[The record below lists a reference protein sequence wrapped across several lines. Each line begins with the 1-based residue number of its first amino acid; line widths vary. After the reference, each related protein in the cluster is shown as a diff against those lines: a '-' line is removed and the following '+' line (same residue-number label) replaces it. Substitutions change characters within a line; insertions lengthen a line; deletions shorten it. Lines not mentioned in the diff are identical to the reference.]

1 MNDKLLESNEENQS
15 SNLSFYNPKKD
26 KNGSERKKKS
36 FKINF
41 EYKQLTK
48 SIQSAKNY
56 IKNDKKFQK
65 NRFLSPQK
73 IIINEQNF
81 SQNNS
86 LMSTSLSTIDF
97 LSKNELI
104 SLNLILSLS
113 KSSLSLISIS
123 INLKVKD
130 ELLIS

>member
-26 KNGSERKKKS
+26 KNESSERKKKN

-65 NRFLSPQK
+65 SRFLSPQK
-73 IIINEQNF
+73 IIINENNF
-81 SQNNS
+81 S
-86 LMSTSLSTIDF
+86 
-97 LSKNELI
+97 
-104 SLNLILSLS
+104 
-113 KSSLSLISIS
+113 
-123 INLKVKD
+123 
-130 ELLIS
+130 